1 MLKFNHINFNIMAS
15 TNIYKSPREISS
27 FLLKIHSKVQRKEFT
42 LYNSRH
48 IASDLLGEI
57 SQETLIAETRDM
69 LEYCGLLGYAVDVKY
84 VGLSEGQAGNI
95 LLNNSAEK
103 AVHIQVSD
111 QFRNNG
117 WATLAILAHEV
128 CHKVLYVNG
137 LYVMDDTVNETFVE
151 LTTIYMGFGELI
163 LKGYRSR
170 ANGVEQA
177 LGYLYFN
184 VYKVTHYIM
193 CITSGKMKLSE
204 TDLESADPVAY
215 DTLEKWE
222 KNGRNTDMLNEILY
236 DSEKSASVTHR
247 YITLLEEVLKHF
259 KGTLK
264 EDYSKKHKEVFGSI
278 DGTDRIKSDLATFSV
293 LYESVLNE
301 SDTNTIHDINPVDEV
316 LETTLYDIHTK
327 ILKGTA
333 LNKGKHVCPCC
344 GTVINDSAAKND
356 ILVRCPSCRVRFRSN
371 NAEWTPTSVQRKINR
386 KRNEEEERF
395 NSLVHS
401 EVESRLETERKAA
414 VAQTKKDILK
424 SMPGW
429 LRWLAED
436 YFE

>member
-1 MLKFNHINFNIMAS
+1 
-15 TNIYKSPREISS
+15 
-27 FLLKIHSKVQRKEFT
+27 
-42 LYNSRH
+42 
-48 IASDLLGEI
+48 
-57 SQETLIAETRDM
+57 
-69 LEYCGLLGYAVDVKY
+69 
-84 VGLSEGQAGNI
+84 
-95 LLNNSAEK
+95 
-103 AVHIQVSD
+103 
-111 QFRNNG
+111 
-117 WATLAILAHEV
+117 
-128 CHKVLYVNG
+128 
-137 LYVMDDTVNETFVE
+137 
-151 LTTIYMGFGELI
+151 
-163 LKGYRSR
+163 
-170 ANGVEQA
+170 
-177 LGYLYFN
+177 
-184 VYKVTHYIM
+184 M

-278 DGTDRIKSDLATFSV
+278 DCTDRIKSDLATFSV

-301 SDTNTIHDINPVDEV
+301 SDTNTRHDINPVDEV

-333 LNKGKHVCPCC
+333 HNEGKHVCPCC
-344 GTVINDSAAKND
+344 GTVINGNAAKND

-395 NSLVHS
+395 NSLVRS

-414 VAQTKKDILK
+414 VAQTKKDIQK

-429 LRWLAED
+429 LRWLTED